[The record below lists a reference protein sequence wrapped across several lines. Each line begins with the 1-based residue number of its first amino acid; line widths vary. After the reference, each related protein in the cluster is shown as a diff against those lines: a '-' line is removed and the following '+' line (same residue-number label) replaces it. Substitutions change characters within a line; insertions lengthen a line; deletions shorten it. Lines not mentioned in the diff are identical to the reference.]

1 MTSIPIGLIAGLIL
15 APMILTCFAVAFIAH
30 KYVDSIEARLPNCSF
45 IKTTRDAFSAGGL
58 IGKVMRGGV
67 IALVLMMPGLSA
79 RRGVVDAK
87 EVENLP
93 RHYKNLLIIPVIILF
108 VLFFSLIA
116 LRVSTYF
123 IGSH

>member
-1 MTSIPIGLIAGLIL
+1 
-15 APMILTCFAVAFIAH
+15 
-30 KYVDSIEARLPNCSF
+30 
-45 IKTTRDAFSAGGL
+45 
-58 IGKVMRGGV
+58 
-67 IALVLMMPGLSA
+67 MMPGLSA

-87 EVENLP
+87 EVDNLP

>member
-30 KYVDSIEARLPNCSF
+30 KYVDAIEELLPNCSF
-45 IKTTRDAFSAGGL
+45 IKTTRNAFSAGGL
-58 IGKVMRGGV
+58 VGKVMRGGA
-67 IALVLMMPGLSA
+67 IAMVLMMPALSA
-79 RRGVVDAK
+79 RRGVIDAS
-87 EVENLP
+87 EVKDLP

-116 LRVSTYF
+116 LRVSAYF
-123 IGSH
+123 IESH

>member
-15 APMILTCFAVAFIAH
+15 VPMILTCFAVAFIAH
-30 KYVDSIEARLPNCSF
+30 KYVDAIEERLPNCSF
-45 IKTTRDAFSAGGL
+45 VKITKDAFSAGGL
-58 IGKVMRGGV
+58 VGKVMRGGA
-67 IALVLMMPGLSA
+67 IAMVLMMPALSA
-79 RRGVVDAK
+79 RRGVIDVK
-87 EVENLP
+87 EVKNLP

>member
-30 KYVDSIEARLPNCSF
+30 KYVDSIEERLPNCSF

-58 IGKVMRGGV
+58 VGKVMRGGV
-67 IALVLMMPGLSA
+67 IAMVLMMPELSA
-79 RRGVVDAK
+79 RRGVIDAK
-87 EVENLP
+87 EVKNLP
-93 RHYKNLLIIPVIILF
+93 RHYKYLLITPAIILF

>member
-30 KYVDSIEARLPNCSF
+30 KYVDSIEERLPNCSF

-58 IGKVMRGGV
+58 VGKVMRGGV
-67 IALVLMMPGLSA
+67 IAMVLMMPELSA
-79 RRGVVDAK
+79 RRGVIDAK
-87 EVENLP
+87 EVKNLP
-93 RHYKNLLIIPVIILF
+93 RHYKYLLITPAIILF

-116 LRVSTYF
+116 LRVSTVF
-123 IGSH
+123 T

>member
-30 KYVDSIEARLPNCSF
+30 KYVDSIEERLPNCSF

-58 IGKVMRGGV
+58 VGKVMRGGV
-67 IALVLMMPGLSA
+67 IAMVLMMPALSA
-79 RRGVVDAK
+79 RRGVIDAK
-87 EVENLP
+87 EVKNLP
-93 RHYKNLLIIPVIILF
+93 RHYKYLLITPAIILF